1 MMIIYS
7 GALVNHFF
15 IIGFTL
21 NHYYGDYYSME
32 LLLRNLCLI
41 GIIFVVLQTKKDVR
55 AMCTVS
61 VKVNEDVLRGV
72 LPELENT
79 AAIRKWAQKLIDA
92 RIRELVEE
100 TKSFAIDRDMTPEEL
115 FAVIVKDVEE
125 IYANKSL

>member
-1 MMIIYS
+1 
-7 GALVNHFF
+7 
-15 IIGFTL
+15 
-21 NHYYGDYYSME
+21 
-32 LLLRNLCLI
+32 
-41 GIIFVVLQTKKDVR
+41 
-55 AMCTVS
+55 MCTVS

-115 FAVIVKDVEE
+115 FAVVVKDVEE